1 MFRPPEFPASQLEG
15 CFQLKRAVDPA
26 TMRPRMAQDGSPR
39 LTDDGRVSYS
49 LRAQYVD
56 ADGVDDRVTVA
67 ILNPPTQPLP
77 AMSQVRAVGSVRATA
92 WDNNG
97 RQAWSLLVDGIT
109 PVAGRH
115 VGVDPETGEVTDD
128 DEA

>member
-1 MFRPPEFPASQLEG
+1 MFRPPEFPASQLPG

-26 TMRPRMAQDGSPR
+26 TMRPRMNQDGSPR
-39 LTDDGRVSYS
+39 LTDDGRVTYA

-56 ADGVDDRVTVA
+56 ADGIDDRVTVA
-67 ILNPPTQPLP
+67 IINPPTQPLP
-77 AMSQVRAVGSVRATA
+77 AMSQVRAAGSVRATA
-92 WDNNG
+92 WNNDG
-97 RQAWSLLVDGIT
+97 RQAWSLLLDGIA

-128 DEA
+128 EE